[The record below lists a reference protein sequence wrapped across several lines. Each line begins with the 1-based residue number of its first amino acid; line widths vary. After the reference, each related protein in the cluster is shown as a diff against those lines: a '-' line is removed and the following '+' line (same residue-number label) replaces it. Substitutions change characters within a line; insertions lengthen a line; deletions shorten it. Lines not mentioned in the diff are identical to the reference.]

1 MIANQPTEKPP
12 TPCMCANCGA
22 PIADVTKALI
32 VSTKWTVYCD
42 DECLIPSGLPPIR
55 KRTK

>member
-1 MIANQPTEKPP
+1 MTNQPTEKPP
-12 TPCMCANCGA
+12 TPCVCANCGA